1 MADIKNL
8 RINEQIRIR
17 EVRVSDGD
25 GVQLGIMSTQE
36 ALQRARDAGLDLV
49 EIVPHA
55 KPPVCKIVDY
65 GKYRFQM
72 EKKLRDT
79 KKNQKQQLLKEVKM
93 FPKIA
98 VHDLEVKAKA
108 ARGFLEDGDK
118 VKITI
123 KFKGRELAHTEI
135 GYDVM
140 QDIVSRIG
148 TEELYTIE
156 KKATM
161 EGRNMS
167 MTLAPRAK
175 KQ

>member
-1 MADIKNL
+1 MADVKNL
-8 RINEQIRIR
+8 RINEQIRIK
-17 EVRVSDGD
+17 EVRLSDED
-25 GVQLGIMSTQE
+25 GNQLGIMPTSE
-36 ALQRARDAGLDLV
+36 ALQMARDEGLDLV

-79 KKNQKQQLLKEVKM
+79 KKNQKQQLLKEIKM
-93 FPKIA
+93 FLKVA
-98 VHDLEVKAKA
+98 THDLEVKAKA
-108 ARGFLEDGDK
+108 ARGFLEDGNK
-118 VKITI
+118 VKVTI

-135 GYDVM
+135 GFEVM
-140 QDIVSRIG
+140 NSVLEHIG
-148 TEELYTIE
+148 SEELYTIE

-167 MTLAPRAK
+167 MTLTPKNK
-175 KQ
+175 K